1 MKLETARALF
11 LVGGLV
17 VTSLAVAAWE
27 QPRMQVLTT
36 AHATDE
42 HCPLPRV
49 ARASVAAK
57 PDHDLLLFM
66 FGLSQ
71 GLKPQ
76 S

>member
-1 MKLETARALF
+1 MKLEIARGVFLIGALA
-11 LVGGLV
+11 VA
-17 VTSLAVAAWE
+17 SLAVAAWE
-27 QPRMQVLTT
+27 QPRTQVLSSVS
-36 AHATDE
+36 ADD

-49 ARASVAAK
+49 AKAAEASQ

-71 GLKPQ
+71 GMRPQ

>member
-1 MKLETARALF
+1 MKLEIARGLF
-11 LVGGLV
+11 LAGALAVA
-17 VTSLAVAAWE
+17 SLAVAAWE
-27 QPRMQVLTT
+27 QPRTQVLSSVS
-36 AHATDE
+36 ADA

-49 ARASVAAK
+49 AKASVATH

-71 GLKPQ
+71 GMRPQ

>member
-1 MKLETARALF
+1 MKLEIARGVFFIGALA
-11 LVGGLV
+11 VA
-17 VTSLAVAAWE
+17 SLAVAAWE
-27 QPRMQVLTT
+27 QPRTQVLSSVS
-36 AHATDE
+36 ADD

-49 ARASVAAK
+49 AKASVASQ

-71 GLKPQ
+71 GMRPQ

>member
-1 MKLETARALF
+1 MKLEIARGLF
-11 LVGGLV
+11 LLSALAIASLALV
-17 VTSLAVAAWE
+17 VWE
-27 QPRMQVLTT
+27 QPGTQILSKADGTG
-36 AHATDE
+36 

-49 ARASVAAK
+49 AKAGVEVR

-71 GLKPQ
+71 GAKPQ

>member
-1 MKLETARALF
+1 MKLEVARGLF
-11 LVGGLV
+11 LLGALAIA
-17 VTSLAVAAWE
+17 SLAVAAWE
-27 QPRMQVLTT
+27 QPRMQVLSSV
-36 AHATDE
+36 HGDD

-49 ARASVAAK
+49 AKASVATH

>member
-1 MKLETARALF
+1 MKLEVARGLF
-11 LVGGLV
+11 LLGALAVA
-17 VTSLAVAAWE
+17 SLAVAAWE
-27 QPRMQVLTT
+27 QPRMQVLSSV
-36 AHATDE
+36 HGDD

-49 ARASVAAK
+49 AKASVATH

>member
-1 MKLETARALF
+1 MKLEIARGVFLLGALA
-11 LVGGLV
+11 VA
-17 VTSLAVAAWE
+17 SLAVAAWE
-27 QPRMQVLTT
+27 QPRTQILSSVNGD
-36 AHATDE
+36 A

-49 ARASVAAK
+49 AKASVATR

-71 GLKPQ
+71 GLRPQ

>member
-1 MKLETARALF
+1 MKLEIARGIF
-11 LVGGLV
+11 LAGA
-17 VTSLAVAAWE
+17 LAVASLALVVWE
-27 QPRMQVLTT
+27 QPRTQVLS
-36 AHATDE
+36 AAQGDA

-49 ARASVAAK
+49 AKVSTAVK

-66 FGLSQ
+66 FGMSQ